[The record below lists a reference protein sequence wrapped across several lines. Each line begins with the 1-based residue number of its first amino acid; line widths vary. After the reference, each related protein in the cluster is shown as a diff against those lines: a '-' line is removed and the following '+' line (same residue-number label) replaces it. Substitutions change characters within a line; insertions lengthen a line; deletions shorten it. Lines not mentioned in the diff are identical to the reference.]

1 MKNKIFLYLPGLFI
15 LFFNYKMALIY
26 SMIVFLYFF
35 LIENPNFYK
44 KESEIISFKIIY
56 FSND

>member
-1 MKNKIFLYLPGLFI
+1 